1 MKIGDKVKLII
12 TEKELNEILKYN
24 ENLENQI
31 LQCYYQKEGVIVE
44 ELLSDKLRKENY
56 YILDINNDV
65 CWKESELELLEEG

>member
-24 ENLENQI
+24 GNLENQI

-44 ELLSDKLRKENY
+44 EFLSNKLRKENY

-65 CWKESELELLEEG
+65 CWKESELELLEEV

>member
-1 MKIGDKVKLII
+1 MKIGDKVKITI

-24 ENLENQI
+24 KDLEKQI

-56 YILDINNDV
+56 YCLDTNDNV
-65 CWKESELELLEEG
+65 AWKESELELID

>member
-24 ENLENQI
+24 GNLKNQI
-31 LQCYYQKEGVIVE
+31 LQCYNQKEGVIVE
-44 ELLSDKLRKENY
+44 KFLSNKLRKENY

-65 CWKESELELLEEG
+65 CWKESELELIKEG

>member
-1 MKIGDKVKLII
+1 MKIGDKVKITI

-24 ENLENQI
+24 KDLKKQI

-56 YILDINNDV
+56 YILDTNNDV
-65 CWKESELELLEEG
+65 CWKESELKLID

>member
-1 MKIGDKVKLII
+1 MKIGDKVKITI

-24 ENLENQI
+24 KDLEKQI

-56 YILDINNDV
+56 YILDTNNDV
-65 CWKESELELLEEG
+65 CWKESELELID

>member
-1 MKIGDKVKLII
+1 MKIGDKVKITI

-24 ENLENQI
+24 KDLEKQI

-56 YILDINNDV
+56 YILDTNNDV
-65 CWKESELELLEEG
+65 CWKESELELMD